1 MDYIRLEAW
10 VGGEWLA
17 VEAVSVSDGEVT
29 DGESLSLSFP
39 PQRTESGYRTLIWEP
54 LECFLREYRD
64 RPVVVV
70 PAGDELPVMFG
81 PGAAGPFR
89 LHRVAEF

>member
-17 VEAVSVSDGEVT
+17 VEAVSVTDGESE
-29 DGESLSLSFP
+29 GESLSLSFA

-64 RPVVVV
+64 EPIVLV
-70 PAGDELPVMFG
+70 PAGNRLPVMFG

-89 LHRVAEF
+89 LGRTSEG